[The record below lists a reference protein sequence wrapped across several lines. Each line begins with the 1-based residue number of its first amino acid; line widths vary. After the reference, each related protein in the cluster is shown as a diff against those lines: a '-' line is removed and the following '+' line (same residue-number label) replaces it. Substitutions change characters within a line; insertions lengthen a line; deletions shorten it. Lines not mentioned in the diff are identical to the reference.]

1 LASPASNVKVRRETM
16 ALNPFEQLQLLV
28 PEPRQAFE
36 DIAALILRAIV
47 PGSRR
52 VRVYRGDGGVDVY
65 EGNYGTDAEVDVYQ
79 IKYFPDPWGDAQKQQ
94 IRDSYRT
101 ARHNSDY
108 NLKRWSLCV
117 PVRLTKEDIRW
128 FDEWRR
134 KQDKAIE
141 IVDGDD
147 LAADLQEDR
156 CAAARNQ
163 LRDWGVRGV
172 GAAGPRFS
180 ARAVVRKQ
188 HARTGLLYQ
197 IVVLLSNVG
206 DATARNLR
214 ILVTHTETNCVAGG
228 INGDWW
234 HQPSGDSRVNPWNL
248 HALHDLNPSEH
259 VPVLGINICDRTPVP
274 FSIGTKIWAQDVM
287 PTELHVILTSEELR
301 DGVTVELASG
311 KPSNPLGTA
320 NRENQESVPQP
331 TSPAAKEMLELILK
345 HPNSEERGLT
355 EILEGDPANHLNAAF
370 LPTAATHGSAQVL
383 TARKRSFNAALSEL
397 LELGWL
403 LPPEENARVRI
414 YELNPDAAG

>member
-1 LASPASNVKVRRETM
+1 M

-52 VRVYRGDGGVDVY
+52 VRVYRGDGGVDLY
-65 EGNYGTDAEVDVYQ
+65 EGNYGADAEVDVYQ
-79 IKYFPDPWGDAQKQQ
+79 IKYFPNPWADAQKQQ
-94 IRDSYRT
+94 LRDSYRT
-101 ARHNSDY
+101 ARNNPDY
-108 NLKRWSLCV
+108 NLKKWSLCV

-141 IVDGDD
+141 ILDGDD
-147 LAADLQEDR
+147 LAAHLQEDR

-172 GAAGPRFS
+172 GASGPRFS
-180 ARAVVRKQ
+180 ARAIVRKP
-188 HARTGLLYQ
+188 HARTGLLHQ
-197 IVVLLSNVG
+197 ILVLLTNVG

-214 ILVTHTETNCVAGG
+214 ILVTHTETDCVAGG
-228 INGDWW
+228 INEDWW
-234 HQPSGDSRVNPWNL
+234 YQPSSDPRLNPRNL
-248 HALHDLNPSEH
+248 HSRRDLNPSEH

-274 FSIGTKIWAQDVM
+274 FSISTKIWAQDVM
-287 PTELHVILTSEELR
+287 PTELHAILTSDELR
-301 DGVTVELASG
+301 DGVTVELTSG
-311 KPSNPLGTA
+311 KPLDSEGSA
-320 NRENQESVPQP
+320 NGQNQKSVPQP
-331 TSPAAKEMLELILK
+331 TSPTAREMLELILK
-345 HPNSEERGLT
+345 HPNSDERGLT

-370 LPTAATHGSAQVL
+370 LATAATYGSGQVL
-383 TARKRSFNAALSEL
+383 TVRKRVFNEAVSEL

-403 LPPEENARVRI
+403 LPPEENLNVRI
-414 YELNPDAAG
+414 YELNPAAAG